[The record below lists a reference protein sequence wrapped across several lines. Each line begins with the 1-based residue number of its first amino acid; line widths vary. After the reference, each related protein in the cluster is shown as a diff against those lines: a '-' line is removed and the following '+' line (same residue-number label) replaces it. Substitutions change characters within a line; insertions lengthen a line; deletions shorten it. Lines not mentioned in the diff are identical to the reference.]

1 LETDSLTVE
10 LTPLFSISAY
20 AKTYFFCQKTMSL
33 SLALPSQ
40 QAAADD
46 KTVLRARYH
55 MTANR
60 AKEPGAAEVQ
70 EWLPSKTDL
79 FRLFVCGML
88 AATIAKLRELEP
100 TRGRLLV
107 LRRRVI
113 ALLAHRTL
121 QGNYFTHTLS

>member
-1 LETDSLTVE
+1 
-10 LTPLFSISAY
+10 
-20 AKTYFFCQKTMSL
+20 
-33 SLALPSQ
+33 
-40 QAAADD
+40 
-46 KTVLRARYH
+46 
-55 MTANR
+55 MTASR

-113 ALLAHRTL
+113 PLLALSAL
-121 QGNYFTHTLS
+121 QRHNFPHFKSFEKQLSVLWSQFSGTAFSNP